1 VIAEVKEHKDQPAP
15 ALRRNPHFYQILGLS
30 VTMVSA
36 GAAIAQLVLTLTA
49 ANWLPTLLA
58 LGASLGGTV
67 ALSALVIAAKKRLG
81 ADWRSRASAGVAAI
95 SLRSLTGLAAFL
107 AGREGPNLLGE
118 SAAHLRGENGHDPIG
133 WAKVSDAA
141 EWVITGVRYRGQDW
155 ADAAWRPVDAALR
168 SRFLSG
174 LFVAVPTIVV
184 AFEVLTHK
192 GAMTVLTS
200 WGSIFCVGTGLAAS
214 IKGGRKYRDVQPPE
228 PKARRADE

>member
-1 VIAEVKEHKDQPAP
+1 VFVLMATILAALQASGAIPANLVPPIVWLLLRIAGLLIAGFFTAM
-15 ALRRNPHFYQILGLS
+15 AL
-30 VTMVSA
+30 
-36 GAAIAQLVLTLTA
+36 AA
-49 ANWLPTLLA
+49 
-58 LGASLGGTV
+58 
-67 ALSALVIAAKKRLG
+67 SALVV
-81 ADWRSRASAGVAAI
+81 RAYLRRARGRHRRIRVSLAGI
-95 SLRSLTGLAAFL
+95 SVCSLTSLAGAL
-107 AGREGPNLLGE
+107 AGRGGFALLQE
-118 SAAHLRGENGHDPIG
+118 SDAHVAGHSGHDTPS
-133 WAKVSDAA
+133 WAKVKEAA
-141 EWVITGVRYRGQDW
+141 GFVVAGVRYRGQDW

-228 PKARRADE
+228 PKARQAKE